1 MAVLA
6 LDRDGNDAGHSR
18 TPPAVVLDHLRA
30 EPSRPLD
37 PNHPGRFATDTVT
50 KRNSSRMSRN
60 VTGCVM
66 FYMTRHKWHSV
77 T

>member
-37 PNHPGRFATDTVT
+37 PNPLDLLPQTLLQRG
-50 KRNSSRMSRN
+50 
-60 VTGCVM
+60 
-66 FYMTRHKWHSV
+66 TRLECLEMLQGVSCF